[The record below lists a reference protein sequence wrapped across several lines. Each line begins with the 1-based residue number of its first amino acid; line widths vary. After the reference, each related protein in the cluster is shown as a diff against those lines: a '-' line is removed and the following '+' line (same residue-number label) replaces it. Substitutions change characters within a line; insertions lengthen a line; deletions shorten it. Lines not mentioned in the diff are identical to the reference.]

1 MSPLDVFSPSAF
13 FDPTMFTGE
22 AGVSRLIQVA
32 AHFPGGATG
41 LIFAFFCAPVGPW
54 LPAGVLL
61 AQHLRIPPAFIF
73 GLYLVA
79 DLFVVILLNPVYS
92 FLRAQ
97 GRRNPTIRNI
107 GRRTLALA
115 MIGTRRLAADDVR
128 AGHLAPAL
136 LRIATVGFG
145 VDVYTAGA
153 LATGLPIPRLAGWTA
168 AMVGDLVGFAL
179 LLGSSITAAHVFNDE
194 RATAAVLL
202 VVALLGPSILRRIVP
217 VLRVRHKTSRDFC
230 A

>member
-13 FDPTMFTGE
+13 FDPTFFTGQ
-22 AGVSRLIQVA
+22 AGASRLIQA
-32 AHFPGGATG
+32 ATHFPGGATG
-41 LIFAFFCAPVGPW
+41 LIFALFCAPVGPW

-61 AQHLRIPPAFIF
+61 AQHLRIAPAFIF
-73 GLYLVA
+73 GLYVLA

-107 GRRTLALA
+107 GRRTLAVA
-115 MIGTRRLAADDVR
+115 MIGTGRLAAHEAR
-128 AGHLAPAL
+128 AGRLAPAL

-153 LATGLPIPRLAGWTA
+153 LATGLPIPRLVGWTA

-179 LLGSSITAAHVFNDE
+179 LLASSVAAAHVFDDE
-194 RATAAVLL
+194 RATVAVVL
-202 VVALLGPSILRRIVP
+202 VVALLGPSILRRILP
-217 VLRVRHKTSRDFC
+217 ALRC
-230 A
+230 